1 MAQTLENKELLSKTK
16 IIIRPENFAIISL
29 GEDEWLKLLSKPE
42 NSPRM
47 TAPFMI
53 FKDGFEIT
61 LLLDETDF
69 ANLENSLEK
78 PKIERGFRILTFDI
92 ELDFELVGFLAEIS
106 RILAEA
112 GISIIALSSFSRDH
126 LLIKQENLAK
136 ALKALGEYVEE
147 LC

>member
-16 IIIRPENFAIISL
+16 IIIRPENFTMISL

-69 ANLENSLEK
+69 ANLGNSIENA
-78 PKIERGFRILTFDI
+78 KIERGFRLLTFDI
-92 ELDFELVGFLAEIS
+92 ELDFEVVGFLAEIS

-126 LLIKQENLAK
+126 ILIKQENLAK
-136 ALKALGEYVEE
+136 ALKTLGEYVEE

>member
-1 MAQTLENKELLSKTK
+1 MNKRVFEFLRQTN
-16 IIIRPENFAIISL
+16 IDVAPETYFFISL
-29 GEDEWLKLLSKPE
+29 KNEDWLKLLENPE
-42 NSPRM
+42 LSPRM

-53 FKDGFEIT
+53 FKDQFEIT

-69 ANLENSLEK
+69 GKIKNALENA
-78 PKIERGFRILTFDI
+78 KIERGFRLLTFDV
-92 ELDFELVGFLAEIS
+92 ELDFNVVGFLAEIS

-126 LLIKQENLAK
+126 ILIKQENLAK
-136 ALKALGEYVEE
+136 ALKVLGEYVEE